1 FQSKSLNKVF
11 TMKDQVVIHNTA
23 TKQWM
28 RFDKPEEVFI
38 AHRTEEVIPCLNKLE
53 EMVWKHGM
61 YAAGFLSYEAAPA
74 FDEALCVKPMDSFP
88 LVWFGM
94 YSRPE
99 VFHLPVHDGVSAYTL
114 GEWIPSVSISD
125 YEQTI
130 AQIKELIARGD
141 TYQVNYT
148 YRLNT
153 TFTGD
158 SWSFFLKLIQAQQ
171 TGYAAYIDMGR
182 YIICSASPELFFCL
196 DGDTLVSRPM
206 KGTVARGRTLAEDKI
221 QSEWLYNSEKNRA
234 ENIMIVDMIRNDMG
248 RIANIGSVEV
258 TSFYDIERYPTLF
271 QMTSTVAST
280 TSNSVAEIIT
290 ALFPCASI
298 TGAPKPRTMQIISE
312 LETTPRRI
320 YTGSIGYIA
329 PDRKAQFNVAIR
341 TVLIDKKTEQ
351 AEYGFG
357 GGIVWD
363 SESADEYN
371 ECQVKARILASDR
384 PEFSLLETILWTS
397 DNGYFLLDYHFRRLL
412 DSAEYFD
419 YNADIER
426 IEKKLKSEAASFSDG
441 SYKVRLLVSKEGT
454 IICQSIPLK
463 DFEQPGTVRLRL
475 SHEPVDSGN
484 LFLYHKTTNR
494 RIYDA
499 AKTACPDCDDVLL
512 FNERDE
518 ITESCIANIIVKING
533 ELLTPP
539 VECGLLP
546 GTFRAWLLDRG
557 EVKEKILT
565 IDALKKAEEIY
576 VINSVRK
583 WQHAVIL
590 W

>member
-1 FQSKSLNKVF
+1 
-11 TMKDQVVIHNTA
+11 MKNQVILHNTA

-28 RFDKPEEVFI
+28 RFENPEEVFI
-38 AHRTEEVIPCLNKLE
+38 AHRVEEVIPCLNKIE
-53 EMVWKHGM
+53 EIVLKHGL

-94 YSRPE
+94 YAKPE
-99 VFHLPVHDGVSAYTL
+99 MFQLPAHEVASAYTL
-114 GEWIPSVSISD
+114 GEWTPSVSTSV
-125 YEQTI
+125 YERTI
-130 AQIKELIARGD
+130 AEIKELIARGD

-148 YRLNT
+148 FRLNT
-153 TFTGD
+153 TFTGS
-158 SWSFFLKLIQAQQ
+158 SWSFFLKLVQAQQ

-182 YIICSASPELFFCL
+182 YIICSASPELFFRL

-206 KGTVARGRTLAEDKI
+206 KGTAARGRTLAEDKN

-280 TSNSVAEIIT
+280 TSSSITEIMT

-298 TGAPKPRTMQIISE
+298 TGAPKPRTMEIISE

-329 PDRKAQFNVAIR
+329 SDRKARFNVAIR
-341 TVLIDKKTEQ
+341 TVLIDRKAEQ

-363 SESADEYN
+363 SDSTDEYR
-371 ECQVKARILASDR
+371 ECQVKARILTSDS
-384 PEFSLLETILWTS
+384 PEFSLLETMLWTS
-397 DNGYFLLDYHFRRLL
+397 DIGYFLLDYHFRRLL

-419 YNADIER
+419 YNADIEH
-426 IEKKLKSEAASFSDG
+426 IEKKLKSEAASFSNVP
-441 SYKVRLLVSKEGT
+441 YKVRLLVSKEGT

-463 DFEQPGTVRLRL
+463 DSEQPKTVRLRL
-475 SHEPVDSGN
+475 SPEPVDSAN
-484 LFLYHKTTNR
+484 FFLYHKTTNR
-494 RIYDA
+494 QIYDA
-499 AKTACPDCDDVLL
+499 AKAACPDCDDVVL
-512 FNERDE
+512 FNEKDE
-518 ITESCIANIIVKING
+518 ITESCIANIIVKMDG
-533 ELLTPP
+533 ELVTPP

-557 EVKEKILT
+557 EVKEKVLT

-576 VINSVRK
+576 VVNSVRK
-583 WQHAVIL
+583 WQNAVIL

>member
-1 FQSKSLNKVF
+1 
-11 TMKDQVVIHNTA
+11 MKNQIILHNTA

-28 RFDKPEEVFI
+28 RFENPEEVFI
-38 AHRTEEVIPCLNKLE
+38 ANCIEEVIPCLNKIE
-53 EMVWKHGM
+53 EMVLEHGL

-88 LVWFGM
+88 LVWFSM
-94 YSRPE
+94 YAKPE
-99 VFHLPVHDGVSAYTL
+99 MFQLPVHEVASAYTL
-114 GEWIPSVSISD
+114 GKWSPSVSTSV
-125 YEQTI
+125 YERTI
-130 AQIKELIARGD
+130 AEIKELIARGD

-148 YRLNT
+148 FRLNT

-158 SWSFFLKLIQAQQ
+158 SWSFFLKLVQAQQ

-182 YIICSASPELFFCL
+182 YIICSASPELFFRL
-196 DGDTLVSRPM
+196 DDNKLVSRPM
-206 KGTVARGRTLAEDKI
+206 KGTAARGRTLSEDKV

-280 TSNSVAEIIT
+280 TSSSVTEIMT

-298 TGAPKPRTMQIISE
+298 TGAPKPRTMEIISE

-341 TVLIDKKTEQ
+341 TVLIDRKAEQ

-363 SESADEYN
+363 SDSTDEYN
-371 ECQVKARILASDR
+371 ECQVKARILTSDR
-384 PEFSLLETILWTS
+384 PEFSLLETMLWTS
-397 DNGYFLLDYHFRRLL
+397 DIGYFLLDYHFKRLL

-426 IEKKLKSEAASFSDG
+426 IEESL
-441 SYKVRLLVSKEGT
+441 KVRQLHF
-454 IICQSIPLK
+454 LK
-463 DFEQPGTVRLRL
+463 VHTKFAC
-475 SHEPVDSGN
+475 
-484 LFLYHKTTNR
+484 LYRK
-494 RIYDA
+494 
-499 AKTACPDCDDVLL
+499 
-512 FNERDE
+512 
-518 ITESCIANIIVKING
+518 
-533 ELLTPP
+533 
-539 VECGLLP
+539 
-546 GTFRAWLLDRG
+546 
-557 EVKEKILT
+557 KEKLS
-565 IDALKKAEEIY
+565 ASQCL
-576 VINSVRK
+576 
-583 WQHAVIL
+583 
-590 W
+590 

>member
-1 FQSKSLNKVF
+1 
-11 TMKDQVVIHNTA
+11 MKNQVILHNTA

-28 RFDKPEEVFI
+28 RFENPEEVFI
-38 AHRTEEVIPCLNKLE
+38 ANCIEEVIPCLNKIEKIVL
-53 EMVWKHGM
+53 KHGL

-88 LVWFGM
+88 LIWFGM
-94 YSRPE
+94 YAKPE
-99 VFHLPVHDGVSAYTL
+99 MFQLPAQEVASAYTL
-114 GEWIPSVSISD
+114 GEWTPSVSTSV
-125 YEQTI
+125 YERTI
-130 AQIKELIARGD
+130 AKIKELIARGD

-148 YRLNT
+148 FRLNT
-153 TFTGD
+153 TFIGD
-158 SWSFFLKLIQAQQ
+158 SWSFFLKLVQAQQ
-171 TGYAAYIDMGR
+171 TGYAAYIDLGG
-182 YIICSASPELFFCL
+182 YIICSASPELFFSL
-196 DGDTLVSRPM
+196 DDNRLVSRPM
-206 KGTVARGRTLAEDKI
+206 KGTAARGRTLAEDKI

-280 TSNSVAEIIT
+280 TSSSITEIMT

-298 TGAPKPRTMQIISE
+298 TGAPKPRTMEIISE
-312 LETTPRRI
+312 LETSPRRI

-341 TVLIDKKTEQ
+341 TVLIDRKAEQ

-363 SESADEYN
+363 SDSTDEYN
-371 ECQVKARILASDR
+371 ECQVKARILTSDR
-384 PEFSLLETILWTS
+384 PEFSLLETMLWTS
-397 DNGYFLLDYHFRRLL
+397 DIGYFLLDYHFRRLM

-419 YNADIER
+419 YNADIEH

-454 IICQSIPLK
+454 IICQSMPLK
-463 DFEQPGTVRLRL
+463 DFEQPKTVWLRL
-475 SHEPVDSGN
+475 SPEPVDSGN

-494 RIYDA
+494 QLYDA
-499 AKTACPDCDDVLL
+499 AKAACPDCDDVVL
-512 FNERDE
+512 FNEKDE
-518 ITESCIANIIVKING
+518 ITESCIANIIVKMDG
-533 ELLTPP
+533 ELVTPP

-557 EVKEKILT
+557 EVREKVLT

-576 VINSVRK
+576 LINSVRK
-583 WQHAVIL
+583 WQNAVIL